1 VHHRSTTA
9 DAPDCLITHGLPA
22 HQPARPTPRGL
33 CFCCTAN
40 AHASH
45 PVTATS
51 QQRATVATA
60 NRPPRHSRRP
70 CRGASPKEIHA
81 QSQKRPATHAAS
93 RPCPHHRLHSM
104 QQKETSLQRPPFPC
118 LPCVWRL
125 HAQTGPAPLLL
136 ATSGPVRALR
146 LLPPDHPPRP
156 RYGDFC
162 WKENPYW
169 DLPACVGTSLH
180 DRRHAP

>member
-1 VHHRSTTA
+1 
-9 DAPDCLITHGLPA
+9 
-22 HQPARPTPRGL
+22 
-33 CFCCTAN
+33 
-40 AHASH
+40 
-45 PVTATS
+45 
-51 QQRATVATA
+51 
-60 NRPPRHSRRP
+60 
-70 CRGASPKEIHA
+70 
-81 QSQKRPATHAAS
+81 
-93 RPCPHHRLHSM
+93 M